1 MVVTDWVQSYLKFHF
16 VKVEQRNLC
25 LSEAKRFSKAT
36 VRSKT
41 FTKNLIFLIRF
52 QKSFSGGKAKGL
64 CDFLLLCVFVTV

>member
-1 MVVTDWVQSYLKFHF
+1 MWKELMVVTDWVQSYLKFHF

-41 FTKNLIFLIRF
+41 FSKY
-52 QKSFSGGKAKGL
+52 
-64 CDFLLLCVFVTV
+64 V